1 MKEMKNMAYWK
12 SKAGINLTKKPVGPV
27 ADKKEIKDND
37 STPLSPGYEDPIKIQ
52 KLQREGLIP
61 GSQTFIKKKK
71 YPKSYTKEDI
81 KFLEDQRE
89 DVVREEDKK

>member
-12 SKAGINLTKKPVGPV
+12 SKVGINLTKKPVGPR
-27 ADKKEIKDND
+27 AEKKDLHNEAAIL
-37 STPLSPGYEDPIKIQ
+37 TEGPEKIQ
-52 KLQREGLIP
+52 TLREKGLTP

-89 DVVREEDKK
+89 DVVREEDKN